1 MQSGKSWKT
10 SLLEMAFITHGWGPP
25 FEVVPGKG
33 GHHPLKQTE
42 SEMGLQAAIATGGSG
57 AQGAAPRCRRRPAR
71 PWRPQHAQQTEQ
83 SNRVRKKN
91 RVTSN

>member
-33 GHHPLKQTE
+33 GHHTLKQTE
-42 SEMGLQAAIATGGSG
+42 SEMGLQAAIATGRNWCARCFASLPEE
-57 AQGAAPRCRRRPAR
+57 AREALAAAARPAD
-71 PWRPQHAQQTEQ
+71 
-83 SNRVRKKN
+83 
-91 RVTSN
+91 